1 MIFFSCLTSS
11 LLYSVS
17 DIPLVVHDD
26 DELPVLSD
34 LMPTADVPLLSSLLS
49 TSGAQAAYSSPA
61 QNEDDLTS
69 SRTYRSEESYDTTG
83 DISEQSSIMETDGR
97 WDIFKNL
104 HMIFNAIHNTNRIT
118 VKKYTHVYFLINSVL
133 ANGSYS
139 TVNFKKCYI
148 KKYPNATYYNF
159 GL

>member
-1 MIFFSCLTSS
+1 MSFFSCLTSS

-69 SRTYRSEESYDTTG
+69 SRTYRSEEGYDTTG

-104 HMIFNAIHNTNRIT
+104 HILDSY
-118 VKKYTHVYFLINSVL
+118 KVL
-133 ANGSYS
+133 LARR
-139 TVNFKKCYI
+139 
-148 KKYPNATYYNF
+148 
-159 GL
+159 

>member
-34 LMPTADVPLLSSLLS
+34 LMPTADLLS

-61 QNEDDLTS
+61 QHEDDLTS
-69 SRTYRSEESYDTTG
+69 SRTYRSEEGYDTTG

-148 KKYPNATYYNF
+148 YQKVSKCNI
-159 GL
+159 L